1 MSAPLHPL
9 APPPL
14 GEGAAERRERAAPL
28 PTLPKGEGAICRLP
42 GWVQRLNALLDR
54 AAKEPFRWGV
64 FDCCL
69 LAADSV
75 EALTGFDPA
84 AGLRGTYSD
93 EEGARKILER
103 EGGLA
108 ALVGRICRE
117 RGFREIAPLY
127 AQRGDVAVVTVAN
140 PLNPPPGSGEGAASL
155 RGRGLAAAG
164 RETAGLVSGA
174 WVYCPK
180 EPAGFVPVPLRQALA
195 VWHIPFHA
203 PPPLGEDAASRRE
216 RADPLPTLP
225 KGAGA
230 NSAEEGKVPCP
241 R

>member
-1 MSAPLHPL
+1 MSAPLRPIFPPSFPEGGCAGRG
-9 APPPL
+9 APQPSGKGGGVRPGPPQGAL
-14 GEGAAERRERAAPL
+14 GCEASGAAAPSGAAPGL
-28 PTLPKGEGAICRLP
+28 CRMP
-42 GWVQRLNALLDR
+42 GWVIRLNALLDR

-93 EEGARKILER
+93 EEGARKILAR

-117 RGFREIAPLY
+117 RGFREIPPLY

-140 PLNPPPGSGEGAASL
+140 PLDPPPGSGEGAL
-155 RGRGLAAAG
+155 

-180 EPAGFVPVPLRQALA
+180 EPAGFVPVPLKNALM
-195 VWHIPFHA
+195 VFHVPFS
-203 PPPLGEDAASRRE
+203 PP
-216 RADPLPTLP
+216 LP
-225 KGAGA
+225 KGEGE
-230 NSAEEGKVPCP
+230 NSAKEGSAPCP